1 MTAMTDTPKA
11 QSALAQNDL
20 VQTED
25 FGAIRCLRLARPP
38 VNALDLN
45 LCRALIAALEGAYHD
60 GVLGV
65 VLAGSPKIFS
75 AGLDVPYLLSLGDDR
90 RALLECWQAFFGVAR
105 LLAESRVPVVAA
117 LTGHPP
123 AGGCVL
129 ALCCDYRV
137 MARSVDPARPFAIGL
152 NETQVGLVVPE
163 GIQRLMRR
171 VVGEYRAER
180 LMVAGEMVTAE
191 RALEIGLVD
200 QLADLDQVVPQAVA
214 WLQSL
219 LKLPHQPM
227 LQTRAIA
234 RAAMVEALSPEVVE
248 MERFVDRWWEPE
260 TQAALHALV
269 AKLKK

>member
-1 MTAMTDTPKA
+1 MTALIETTPA
-11 QSALAQNDL
+11 STAL
-20 VQTED
+20 VQTHD
-25 FGAIRCLRLARPP
+25 FGSIRCLQLARPP
-38 VNALDLN
+38 VNALDPT
-45 LCRALIAALEGAYHD
+45 LCRALIAALEGAYSD
-60 GVLGV
+60 GVSGV

-90 RALLECWQAFFGVAR
+90 RGVLECWQAFFGVAR
-105 LLAESRVPVVAA
+105 LLAQSRVPVVAA
-117 LTGHPP
+117 LTGHSP

-137 MARSVDPARPFAIGL
+137 MAHSVDPARPFSIGL

-171 VVGEYRAER
+171 VIGEYRAER
-180 LMVAGEMVTAE
+180 LVIAGEMLTAE

-200 QLADLDQVVPQAVA
+200 ELVDLDRVVPRAVA
-214 WLQSL
+214 WLDAL
-219 LKLPHQPM
+219 LKLPNQPM

-234 RAAMVEALSPEVVE
+234 RAAIIDALSPDVIDL
-248 MERFVDRWWEPE
+248 ERFVEQWWEPE
-260 TQAALHALV
+260 TQTALNALV